1 MITPSF
7 AVLTLGII
15 PLQNEKIFLLHS
27 GNLHGLV
34 TCGFGVVIVGV
45 HNVVVGGGVVGCGV
59 VVGGVG
65 GGGGSG
71 SGGGGVV
78 VVGGRRGAGSIKGG
92 HIGG

>member
-7 AVLTLGII
+7 AVINSWNNSPTKW
-15 PLQNEKIFLLHS
+15 KIFLLHS
-27 GNLHGLV
+27 GNLHGLG

-59 VVGGVG
+59 VVGGG
-65 GGGGSG
+65 GGGGG